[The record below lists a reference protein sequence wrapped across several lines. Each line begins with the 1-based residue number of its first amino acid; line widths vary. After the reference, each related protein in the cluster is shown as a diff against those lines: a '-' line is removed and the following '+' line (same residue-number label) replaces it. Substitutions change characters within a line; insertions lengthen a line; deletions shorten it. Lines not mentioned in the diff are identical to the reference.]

1 MPHRRS
7 PLARLTLRLR
17 PVARTVDVFHVK
29 DIGTDAK
36 ISGKLLFVQH
46 HFRAARWSWD
56 SCPGHCANPPSP
68 PGLPLA
74 HRAPP
79 HRVASLGGRAA
90 SQCEQ
95 LPPPR
100 PAESRVA
107 MLRESLEH
115 LCAGVQPDV
124 THDETWELT
133 QHLASPSPFVN
144 AASPSAPAAALTS
157 TPPPLTVLPARAAR
171 AIRRRCART

>member
-1 MPHRRS
+1 MSKTSARTPRFQASSFLFSTTFGPPDGRGTAAPGTVQTHRRPRVCLS
-7 PLARLTLRLR
+7 RI
-17 PVARTVDVFHVK
+17 V
-29 DIGTDAK
+29 
-36 ISGKLLFVQH
+36 
-46 HFRAARWSWD
+46 
-56 SCPGHCANPPSP
+56 
-68 PGLPLA
+68 LPLT
-74 HRAPP
+74 RS
-79 HRVASLGGRAA
+79 ASPGGRAA